1 MIERTQFWKSWKAEH
16 RYAWYGMAAALALAI
31 AFYTFSYFRGVDGI
45 LHWEKLQEQ
54 KVLESTLDTYHLG
67 PFELSVPGDNY
78 VILEY
83 FNGSPINPNMAAVYL
98 YLAMLAIGVVVLLTV
113 VTTLDRF
120 WFIAAIALFI
130 LFTYSLRLRVL
141 ELFGQLNEIPFF
153 VTLAIFGGIAIYFNM
168 IRPGTD
174 ISRRAIVFAAV
185 MAIFAL
191 TVALAS
197 NVAYP
202 FMHLAVTAYP
212 AAIIVTILFIL
223 LVSHEILAAF
233 IAILSRSG
241 VTARARHFFILCAI
255 YLGNLLVSALHK
267 VDAIDWNF
275 VYLNAYLLLPV
286 SAVLGIWGFRDRR
299 FTYENILA
307 FVPAGAL
314 LYLATGTIAFG
325 TIGGLLGNANDS
337 ALNVVED
344 IIIFSHLGFSFIFVL
359 YVLSNFASLLGS
371 DLPMHK
377 VLYKPTRMP
386 WFTFQLAGLIAT
398 MAFIFFVGWR
408 VYVYDAVA
416 GFYTYLGDLDLKLG
430 NIQLARAHFDRA
442 GSYGFQ
448 SHHAN
453 YEMAKLTLNRYN
465 YEEPEHHFDLANG
478 KRPSKYSLAN
488 SGNLKIWQRR
498 YFDAIKNLRH
508 ALSQLPGS
516 GVLENN
522 LGYAYAKVLNVDS
535 ALNLFSAARDASV
548 AKPTAEAN
556 ILALSALEYLPVGAD
571 STLALFDDTY
581 TGTLANAL
589 ALANAQHQPFS
600 HEIDPFGSPRLTLHS
615 ATLLNN
621 YLLRNIGK
629 LDSATL
635 ERAYAMADDSVN
647 ADYMEALKVPVAI
660 GYYYQHNVTRALAI
674 MAELVYISS
683 RYEGNYNYT
692 MGLWALEQ
700 GNPARAAS
708 FFDYAVQQN
717 YKKARLYKAI
727 ALTED
732 RRIPEALVAWDSVLT
747 HSSSAE
753 KEIAGQ
759 ITQILQMPA
768 SQVGSLDDPLKY
780 QFCRY
785 RVGVRDTVLFD
796 NVLPTFKDNNYK
808 ANALLDMTRQQFER
822 GNLRKAI
829 RYFNQIGGLELTDEN
844 LYNDVRHFE
853 LLLLAE
859 RRELDKIVTAI
870 NDGITFSDDRYLEK
884 TLYQALIAEANG
896 DSILASKNYRI
907 VATYNPFFEEGI
919 IAASQYYREHSTD
932 RLKAYNTLAEA
943 VQLNTTSV
951 KLWNAYIAEAV
962 RVGFDEYAASAY
974 EKVEELQRRP

>member
-1 MIERTQFWKSWKAEH
+1 MIERTQFWKSWSFEH
-16 RYAWYGMAAALALAI
+16 RYAWYGMAAVFALAI
-31 AFYTFSYFRGVDGI
+31 VFYTFTYFRGVDGI
-45 LHWEKLQEQ
+45 LHWEKIQEQ
-54 KVLESTLDTYHLG
+54 KVLESTLDTYQLG

-83 FNGSPINPNMAAVYL
+83 FNGSAIDPNMAAVNL

-113 VTTLDRF
+113 ITTLDRF
-120 WFIAAIALFI
+120 WFIAGMVLLTVFW
-130 LFTYSLRLRVL
+130 YSLRLRVL

-168 IRPGTD
+168 IRPGVD
-174 ISRRAIVFAAV
+174 VSRRAIVFTIV
-185 MAIFAL
+185 MAAFILA
-191 TVALAS
+191 VALAS

-212 AAIIVTILFIL
+212 AAIIITILFIL

-233 IAILSRSG
+233 ISVLSRSG
-241 VTARARHFFILCAI
+241 VGPRVQHFFILSAI
-255 YLGNLLVSALHK
+255 YLGNLLISALHELN
-267 VDAIDWNF
+267 VIDWNF

-307 FVPAGAL
+307 FAPAGAL
-314 LYLATGTIAFG
+314 LYLAMGTIAFG
-325 TIGGLLGNANDS
+325 TIGGLLGNVNDS

-344 IIIFSHLGFSFIFVL
+344 IIVFSHLGFSFIFVL
-359 YVLSNFASLLGS
+359 YVLSNFASLLGGN
-371 DLPMHK
+371 LPMHK

-386 WFTFQLAGLIAT
+386 WFTFQFAGLIAT

-430 NIQLARAHFDRA
+430 NAELARAHFDRA
-442 GSYGFQ
+442 RSYGFQ

-453 YEMAKLTLNRYN
+453 YAMAKLTLNRYN
-465 YEEPEHHFDLANG
+465 FEEPERHLELANG
-478 KRPSKYSLAN
+478 KRPTAYSLAN
-488 SGNLKIWQRR
+488 SGNLKIWQTR
-498 YFDAIKNLRH
+498 YFDAISSLRH
-508 ALSQLPGS
+508 ALSRLPGS

-522 LGYAYAKVLNVDS
+522 LGYAYTKVFNLDS
-535 ALNLFSAARDASV
+535 ALYLFSSAREGAI

-556 ILALSALEYLPVGAD
+556 ILGLSALEHLPMDAD
-571 STLALFDDTY
+571 STLSLFDDYY

-589 ALANAQHQPFS
+589 ALANAQRQSFRR
-600 HEIDPFGSPRLTLHS
+600 EIDPFSSTKLNLHS

-621 YLLRNIGK
+621 YLLRNLGS
-629 LDSATL
+629 LDSVTL
-635 ERAYAMADDSVN
+635 ERAYALADDSVN
-647 ADYMEALKVPVAI
+647 ADFMEALKVPVAI

-683 RYEGNYNYT
+683 TYEGNYNYT

-708 FFDYAVQQN
+708 FFDYAVSQN

-732 RRIPEALVAWDSVLT
+732 RQVTEALVAWDSVLA
-747 HSSSAE
+747 HASDAE
-753 KEIAGQ
+753 AEIANQ
-759 ITQILQMPA
+759 ITRILRMPA
-768 SQVGSLDDPLKY
+768 SQGSSLADPLKY

-785 RVGVRDTVLFD
+785 RLSARDTLLFD
-796 NVLPTFKDNNYK
+796 SILPTFTDHNYK
-808 ANALLDMTRQQFER
+808 ANALLDMSRHQFER
-822 GNLRKAI
+822 GNLGKAI
-829 RYFNQIGGLELTDEN
+829 RYFNQIDGLQLTDEN
-844 LYNDVRHFE
+844 LFNDIRHFE

-859 RRELDKIVTAI
+859 RRELDKMATAI
-870 NDGITFSDDRYLEK
+870 NDGITFPPDKYLEK
-884 TLYQALIAEANG
+884 TLYQALMAEANG
-896 DSILASKNYRI
+896 DSTLAKKNYEI
-907 VATYNPFFEEGI
+907 VGTYNPFFEEGV
-919 IAASQYYREHSTD
+919 IAASRYYRDHGTD
-932 RLKAYNTLAEA
+932 RLKAYNILAEA

-962 RVGFDEYAASAY
+962 RMGFDEYAASAY
-974 EKVEELQRRP
+974 EKVEDLMRRP